1 MAEYDVFDE
10 AIINAKPSVVY
21 KALLTE
27 YSGETNWWKPYFEAK
42 PREASTVDK
51 PGALI
56 DITLHG
62 GRTLKIMAK
71 TEQVKKNEL
80 WQFQYVE
87 GDFRGEGTWK
97 LEGTDRKTKL
107 SFRWRCSL
115 SKLLLRITAP
125 FVNIPKRHS
134 EVMKLGFEGLN
145 KHIKKSVESYGK

>member
-27 YSGETNWWKPYFEAK
+27 YSGETNWWRPCFKAK
-42 PREASTVDK
+42 PRKAGAVDK

-62 GRTLKIMAK
+62 GRTLKKITAK
-71 TEQVKKNEL
+71 TEQVKKNEIL
-80 WQFQYVE
+80 RFQYVE

-97 LEGTDRKTKL
+97 LEGIDGETKL
-107 SFRWRCSL
+107 SFRWRCRL
-115 SKLLLRITAP
+115 SKLILRIMAP

-145 KHIKKSVESYGK
+145 KHIKKSVGS